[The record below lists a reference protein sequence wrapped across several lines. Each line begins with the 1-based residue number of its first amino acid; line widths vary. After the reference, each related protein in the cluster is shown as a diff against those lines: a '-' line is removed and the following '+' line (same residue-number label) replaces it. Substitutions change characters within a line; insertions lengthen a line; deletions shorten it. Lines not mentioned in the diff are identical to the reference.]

1 MKRVEKVWASLSKG
15 ESINLSTV
23 KDIKR
28 VNGEMQKG
36 LRGDFRAQVNKAN
49 SVLKSLR
56 MEIIDKQNALDTSIS
71 NAVKVKISVDQK
83 ASELGVSA
91 SSLDGYNELIDLL
104 NKVDM
109 YNYDLESLQGAVM
122 AAQNQI
128 AGRK

>member
-1 MKRVEKVWASLSKG
+1 MKKVEKVWAELSKG

-28 VNGEMQKG
+28 VNDEMQKS

-83 ASELGVSA
+83 ASGLGVSA
-91 SSLDGYNELIDLL
+91 GSLDGYNELNDLL

-122 AAQNQI
+122 AAQKQI

>member
-1 MKRVEKVWASLSKG
+1 MKQVEKVWAELSKG

-28 VNGEMQKG
+28 VNDEMQKG

-122 AAQNQI
+122 AAQKQI